1 MSNQLTN
8 KANEIAAKLA
18 AYGLNKEAKQ
28 TITHPGLLSQN
39 SLGKEMTNEIHENED
54 GVQAD
59 TEAAENN
66 SSNRI
71 DAIPNAQNLNTSAQ
85 SAVANTGS
93 TVETQTVDGCATGSP
108 AEQAKSAAYF
118 AAVLKGIQEK
128 KAAADKAE
136 QAAAAAA
143 AKEKKEDNTFL
154 TATEVYCK
162 FASLGPRSTQ
172 ADLDASTAMLEQLAR
187 TNPVFTAT
195 RDNIIMRKKAAEVEE
210 LASAAGIA
218 PEDAAAA
225 MDAAVAANPSMD
237 EELMDEA
244 SGEALNDLAGAE
256 QELGGL
262 LEGAQSLADG
272 ASQVLGEDITA
283 DDIANSIEVVSQM
296 ADEMGVP
303 PETLI
308 EAAAQEMMQGED
320 PNDED
325 MANAQQIIEAA
336 AEKGIP
342 PEQIIQELASD
353 IDAEG
358 MSGEG
363 GAAEAPI
370 EKAASLQKRIASPRV
385 AYVYNQLNNTKA

>member
-28 TITHPGLLSQN
+28 TITHRGLLSQN
-39 SLGKEMTNEIHENED
+39 SLGREMTNEIHENED

-85 SAVANTGS
+85 TALANTGS
-93 TVETQTVDGCATGSP
+93 TVETQTVDGCATGTP

-118 AAVLKGIQEK
+118 AKVLKDIQDK

-136 QAAAAAA
+136 AEATAT
-143 AKEKKEDNTFL
+143 KEDNTFV

-162 FASLGPRSTQ
+162 FASLGPRPTKE
-172 ADLDASTAMLEQLAR
+172 DLDASTKMLEQLAR

-210 LASAAGIA
+210 LANAAGIA

-244 SGEALNDLAGAE
+244 TGEAVNDLAGAE

-262 LEGAQSLADG
+262 IEGAQSLADG
-272 ASQVLGEDITA
+272 ASQVLQEDITA
-283 DDIANSIEVVSQM
+283 DDIADSIEIVTQM

-308 EAAAQEMMQGED
+308 EAAAQEMMQGEE

-325 MANAQQIIEAA
+325 MANAQQIMEAA

-358 MSGEG
+358 MSGEAG
-363 GAAEAPI
+363 GEEAPI
-370 EKAASLQKRIASPRV
+370 EKAASLQKRITSPRV
-385 AYVYNQLNNTKA
+385 AYVLDQLNNTPKA